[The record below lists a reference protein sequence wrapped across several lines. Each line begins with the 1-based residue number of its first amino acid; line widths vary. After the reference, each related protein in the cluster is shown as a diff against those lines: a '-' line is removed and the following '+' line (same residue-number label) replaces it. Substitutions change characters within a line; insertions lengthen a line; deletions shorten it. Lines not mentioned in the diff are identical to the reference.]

1 MMSLQW
7 FLLILAVFFVSP
19 SYAQAGCVCA
29 GQNCSCCVQIKVSDP
44 NIDVP
49 ACVNI
54 SYNPQALSASV
65 IVEVDNKIVYNEVS
79 QIVYMNRINITFSL
93 TRLYLFTIP
102 ISASACP
109 VFRSSRCAFSS
120 PTCSILIAN

>member
-1 MMSLQW
+1 MMLLW
-7 FLLILAVFFVSP
+7 FLLILHAVFFVSP

-54 SYNPQALSASV
+54 SYNPQALSASI

-79 QIVYMNRINITFSL
+79 QIVYES
-93 TRLYLFTIP
+93 Y
-102 ISASACP
+102 
-109 VFRSSRCAFSS
+109 
-120 PTCSILIAN
+120 